1 MLRELETKRKLN
13 MLDDNKSDTLE
24 ELDVDLTTLELK
36 CKFFE
41 NFEKPHDFK
50 TEKILR
56 LLWKEKIHEIERLT
70 EGVKKEKDEGETKL
84 QNYSLI

>member
-1 MLRELETKRKLN
+1 

-24 ELDVDLTTLELK
+24 ELDEDLTTLELK

-50 TEKILR
+50 TEKKLR
-56 LLWKEKIHEIERLT
+56 LL
-70 EGVKKEKDEGETKL
+70 
-84 QNYSLI
+84 

>member
-1 MLRELETKRKLN
+1 

-50 TEKILR
+50 TEKKLNYY
-56 LLWKEKIHEIERLT
+56 EK
-70 EGVKKEKDEGETKL
+70 KKYMKQKD
-84 QNYSLI
+84 